1 MFCAGAVVVFAA
13 ALASPLERRRLS
25 LVDRGE
31 RPESP
36 GGLRAVGYG
45 VVSVLAVGW
54 MDLGVVLVSLGIP
67 GFLLLA
73 PFQPTATSWQSVA
86 GPVAGAL
93 LLPVAAYPVAAWAGV
108 RAAVARAVLFPKD
121 RELREVVRSRAR
133 LVDAFETERRRIER
147 DLHDGAQQRLV
158 ALTMKL
164 GLAGLDL
171 PPGSAAAKEVG
182 EAHALAKEALA
193 ELRELIRGIH
203 PQILTERGLPA
214 AARRHRRPLARSPST
229 STSTSPAALPAAVE
243 ADGVLRD
250 RRGPDQHRPAQRR
263 RPLPRHRPLPRRR
276 ARASTSSD
284 DGAGGADPARGT
296 GLHGLADRI
305 AAADG
310 RMLLSSP
317 PGGPDT
323 PQGGDPVRQS
333 LRIVIAED
341 AVLLREGLVRSA
353 RALRPPGPR
362 RCRRRPRPAR
372 RRPGTPPGPGDHRR
386 PDATRP
392 DGRRTARRARLLQA
406 EQPGLA
412 VLVLSQYVEQTFADE
427 LLDDRR
433 GSVGTGYLLKER
445 IGDVEEFADAVTRV
459 AAGATV
465 VDPEVVRQLLARRR
479 DPLDRLT
486 PREREVLA
494 LMAEGR
500 SNAAIARRLV
510 VTDAA
515 VAKHIAS
522 ILQKLDLPPA
532 APDDHRRVLAVLAYL
547 RA

>member
-1 MFCAGAVVVFAA
+1 MTTPRTVLEALTRSPLGFLRTAWPWRALGYLLSGGMFATGVYIAVGGLFGAPLGTIARVLCAGAVLVFAA
-13 ALASPLERRRLS
+13 ALAGPLERRRLS

-36 GGLRAVGYG
+36 GGPRAVGYG

-73 PFQPTATSWQSVA
+73 PFQPTATPWQTVA

-182 EAHALAKEALA
+182 EAHALAKEALT

-214 AARRHRRPLARSPST
+214 AARDIAGRCPVPTDLDLDLPGR
-229 STSTSPAALPAAVE
+229 LPATVE
-243 ADGVLRD
+243 QTAYYVTAEALTNIARHSGADRCRITARCHGGVLRLD
-250 RRGPDQHRPAQRR
+250 IEDNG
-263 RPLPRHRPLPRRR
+263 
-276 ARASTSSD
+276 S
-284 DGAGGADPARGT
+284 GAADPARGT
-296 GLHGLADRI
+296 GLVGLADRI

-317 PGGPDT
+317 PGGPT
-323 PQGGDPVRQS
+323 
-333 LRIVIAED
+333 
-341 AVLLREGLVRSA
+341 LLRAEIPCGSPSA
-353 RALRPPGPR
+353 
-362 RCRRRPRPAR
+362 
-372 RRPGTPPGPGDHRR
+372 
-386 PDATRP
+386 
-392 DGRRTARRARLLQA
+392 
-406 EQPGLA
+406 
-412 VLVLSQYVEQTFADE
+412 
-427 LLDDRR
+427 
-433 GSVGTGYLLKER
+433 
-445 IGDVEEFADAVTRV
+445 
-459 AAGATV
+459 
-465 VDPEVVRQLLARRR
+465 
-479 DPLDRLT
+479 
-486 PREREVLA
+486 
-494 LMAEGR
+494 
-500 SNAAIARRLV
+500 
-510 VTDAA
+510 
-515 VAKHIAS
+515 
-522 ILQKLDLPPA
+522 
-532 APDDHRRVLAVLAYL
+532 
-547 RA
+547 